1 LFAEGATIPFIARYR
16 KEMTGSLDEIQIAAI
31 KEKFEKIIELEKRR
45 EFIIQSI
52 SDQDKLSP
60 ELEQKILSALSIN
73 ELEDLYLPFK
83 PKRRTRASIAR
94 DKGLEPLA
102 NVIFLQK
109 ENNPDSVAVSFI
121 NAKNDVKTTEEALS
135 GARDIIAEWIN
146 EDLRG
151 RQKVRS
157 LFESSA
163 TISSKPVKGKEL
175 EGIKFEAYFEW
186 AESLMK
192 APSHRLL
199 AMFRGENEGFL
210 KLNIEPDAESALL
223 LLNRIF
229 VKSTNG
235 SGKQVEDAVKDS
247 YKRLLQPSIETEYRQ
262 MVKEKADKEAIRVFA
277 DNLRQLLMQPPL
289 GHKTVLAIDP
299 GFKSGC
305 KVVIL
310 DRQGKLL
317 HNETIYPHPPQN
329 EVKQSINKLQ
339 NLVKAYK
346 VEAIAIGNGTAGR
359 ETENLIRRIPF
370 DTELVALMVNESGAS
385 IYSASA
391 VAREEFPDYD
401 VTVRGAVSI
410 GRRLMDPLSELVK
423 IDPKSIGVGQY
434 QHDVNQTML
443 QQSLETIVE
452 SCVNRVGVELNT
464 ASKQLL
470 TYVSGVGPAL
480 AARIVEYRNK
490 TGMFKSR
497 EDLKKVPRLGDK
509 AYEQAA
515 GFLRIRESSNPLDC
529 SAVHPE
535 SYPVV
540 NRMAQKAGCSVSD
553 LVKNSELQK
562 QINPADFV
570 TANIGLPTLN
580 DIMAE
585 LAKPGRDPREKFEF
599 FEFDKDVNSI
609 TDLIPG
615 MVLNGIVTN
624 ITNFGAFI
632 DIGVHQDGLVHVS
645 QMADKYVKDPNTI
658 VKLNQKVKVRVLE
671 IEVERKRIQ
680 LSMRNTASGA
690 N

>member
-1 LFAEGATIPFIARYR
+1 
-16 KEMTGSLDEIQIAAI
+16 
-31 KEKFEKIIELEKRR
+31 
-45 EFIIQSI
+45 
-52 SDQDKLSP
+52 
-60 ELEQKILSALSIN
+60 
-73 ELEDLYLPFK
+73 
-83 PKRRTRASIAR
+83 
-94 DKGLEPLA
+94 
-102 NVIFLQK
+102 
-109 ENNPDSVAVSFI
+109 
-121 NAKNDVKTTEEALS
+121 
-135 GARDIIAEWIN
+135 
-146 EDLRG
+146 
-151 RQKVRS
+151 
-157 LFESSA
+157 
-163 TISSKPVKGKEL
+163 
-175 EGIKFEAYFEW
+175 
-186 AESLMK
+186 
-192 APSHRLL
+192 
-199 AMFRGENEGFL
+199 
-210 KLNIEPDAESALL
+210 
-223 LLNRIF
+223 
-229 VKSTNG
+229 
-235 SGKQVEDAVKDS
+235 
-247 YKRLLQPSIETEYRQ
+247 
-262 MVKEKADKEAIRVFA
+262 
-277 DNLRQLLMQPPL
+277 
-289 GHKTVLAIDP
+289 
-299 GFKSGC
+299 
-305 KVVIL
+305 
-310 DRQGKLL
+310 
-317 HNETIYPHPPQN
+317 
-329 EVKQSINKLQ
+329 
-339 NLVKAYK
+339 
-346 VEAIAIGNGTAGR
+346 
-359 ETENLIRRIPF
+359 
-370 DTELVALMVNESGAS
+370 
-385 IYSASA
+385 
-391 VAREEFPDYD
+391 
-401 VTVRGAVSI
+401 
-410 GRRLMDPLSELVK
+410 
-423 IDPKSIGVGQY
+423 
-434 QHDVNQTML
+434 ML

-480 AARIVEYRNK
+480 AARIVEHRNK

-497 EDLKKVPRLGDK
+497 EDLKNVPRLGDK

-599 FEFDKDVNSI
+599 FEFDKNVNSI
-609 TDLIPG
+609 ADLIPG